1 MDKKGIASRTVLD
14 VAIGLKNLSAIRQ
27 LVELG
32 IYTEDYVEQI
42 NGVINGIVDDIRCI
56 DKIINKEYIEN
67 MLSNYEEGCSEP

>member
-14 VAIGLKNLSAIRQ
+14 VAIELKNLSAIRQ

-32 IYTEDYVEQI
+32 TYTEDHAEQI

-67 MLSNYEEGCSEP
+67 IMSNYEEDCSEP